1 MFKINNKE
9 AKTTSTMSLFL
20 TLPLTLHILVSLLLT
35 LNIFHILHDV
45 KNAEICALYWKQE
58 RKVILTYCKLKC
70 FSSRI

>member
-20 TLPLTLHILVSLLLT
+20 TLSLTLHILVSLLLT

-45 KNAEICALYWKQE
+45 KNAEICALYWKKE
-58 RKVILTYCKLKC
+58 RKVILTY
-70 FSSRI
+70 